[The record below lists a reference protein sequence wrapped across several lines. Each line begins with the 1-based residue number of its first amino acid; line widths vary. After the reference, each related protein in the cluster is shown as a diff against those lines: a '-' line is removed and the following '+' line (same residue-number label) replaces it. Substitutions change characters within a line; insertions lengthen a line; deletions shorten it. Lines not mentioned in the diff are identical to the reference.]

1 MPVAM
6 DGEQRLLR
14 DVFHLVR
21 ARETLPGERLHQG
34 HDLDQERLV
43 GVTIAVLRPPHE
55 LRELLIET
63 HHRAYAGGSLVARS
77 YVPSRRKTRC
87 DRG

>member
-1 MPVAM
+1 VPVAM

-34 HDLDQERLV
+34 HYLDQERLV

-63 HHRAYAGGSLVARS
+63 HHRAYAGGSRS
-77 YVPSRRKTRC
+77 VTAGRSFPRM
-87 DRG
+87 